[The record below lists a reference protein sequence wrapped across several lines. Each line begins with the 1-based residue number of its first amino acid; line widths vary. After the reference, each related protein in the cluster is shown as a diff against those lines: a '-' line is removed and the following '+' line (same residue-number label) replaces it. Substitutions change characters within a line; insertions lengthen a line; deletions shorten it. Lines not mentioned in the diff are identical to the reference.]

1 MGYTDKWGVSGL
13 IREAVY
19 EDLEDVSRLA
29 MNFLDSLPQSHN
41 QTATGILDLGLS
53 LINNPHGCLFV
64 AEENTHVVGFI
75 AGLASIN
82 PVTNQTISCELAWWV
97 DPEYR
102 NCKDG
107 IMLLK
112 AYEEWADKY
121 DTMTVTSLSSQPV
134 HSILKRRGYSPLETI
149 YTR

>member
-1 MGYTDKWGVSGL
+1 L

-19 EDLEDVSRLA
+19 EDLEDVGRLA
-29 MNFLDSLPQSHN
+29 MDFINSLPYSHRQS
-41 QTATGILDLGLS
+41 TSGCMELGLE

-64 AEENTHVVGFI
+64 AEENAKVIGFI
-75 AGLASIN
+75 AGLASVN
-82 PVTNQTISCELAWWV
+82 PVTNLSICCELAWWV

-112 AYEEWADKY
+112 AYEDWADQY
-121 DTMTVTSLSSQPV
+121 ETVTVTSLNSQSI
-134 HSILKRRGYSPLETI
+134 HSLLKRRGYHAQETI